1 MNLTA
6 EHRLRNDPSEAR
18 QIGNWVS
25 DFARRAGLSKEV
37 QNAIDL
43 SLVEW
48 ITNVISHAYE
58 DSYEH
63 WITVRFQKH
72 DTEVRVEIEDD
83 GREFDPLTLPPADTS
98 APLETRAIGGL
109 GVHMMR
115 KLMDTVLYRRGNGR
129 NILTLVKRVS

>member
-6 EHRLRNDPSEAR
+6 EYRLRNNPSEAK
-18 QIGNWVS
+18 QIGDWVAA
-25 DFARRAGLSKEV
+25 FARRAGLSKEV
-37 QNAIDL
+37 QSAIDL

-48 ITNVISHAYE
+48 ITNVITHAYE

-115 KLMDTVLYRRGNGR
+115 KLMDTVLYRRENGR